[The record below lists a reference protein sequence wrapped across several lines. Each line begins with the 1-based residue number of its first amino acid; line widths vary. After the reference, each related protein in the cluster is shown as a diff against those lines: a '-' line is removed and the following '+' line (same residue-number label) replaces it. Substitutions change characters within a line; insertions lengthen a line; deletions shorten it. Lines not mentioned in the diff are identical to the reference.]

1 MPDAQKSVKP
11 QFGVRLITIGADN
24 PARWR
29 QVLDQARAA
38 ERAGLD
44 RVLVSGDH
52 VVFGEDLGA
61 YGRPEVGGRPSV
73 QLSTGSDAVFPDP
86 VVSMAILCGVTE
98 RVRIMNSLMLAALRR
113 PIVLAKAMAT
123 LDVMSGGRIDWSV
136 GIGWQR
142 EEYEAAGLDFPRRGR
157 LLDHTLEV
165 CQTLWSQTRASYTSP
180 ELSFEAIHMNPKPV
194 QPGGIPIWVSGSV
207 SPGPMRRLARFGTGW
222 NPWAADQEN
231 VKTAI
236 PRMREAVAALGRDPA
251 EIEVLGHLP
260 LVAGRDGQPE
270 IGPTIEGVGPLVAA
284 GVTNV
289 DAFLPVPTELAAAE
303 DYLGKWMA
311 AFREATA

>member
-1 MPDAQKSVKP
+1 MPDAEKSKKP
-11 QFGVRLITIGADN
+11 QFGIRLITIGADN
-24 PARWR
+24 PTRWR

-38 ERAGLD
+38 ERAGVD
-44 RVLVSGDH
+44 RVIVSGDH
-52 VVFGEDLGA
+52 VVFGEDLEA

-73 QLSTGSDAVFPDP
+73 QLSTGPDAIFPDP

-142 EEYEAAGLDFPRRGR
+142 EEYEAAGLVFERRGR

-165 CQTLWSQTRASYTSP
+165 CQTLWSETRARYSSS
-180 ELSFEAIHMNPKPV
+180 ELSFEAIHMRPKPV
-194 QPGGIPIWVSGSV
+194 QPGGVPIWVSGSV

-231 VKTAI
+231 VVTAI
-236 PRMREAVAALGRDPA
+236 PRMREAVAALGRDPT
-251 EIEVLGHLP
+251 EIEVLGHIP
-260 LVAGRDGQPE
+260 LVVGLDGQPA
-270 IGPTIEGVGPLVAA
+270 IGPCMEAARRLVDA

-289 DAFLPVPTELAAAE
+289 DAFLPVPDELSAAE
-303 DYLGKWMA
+303 DYLSRWAG
-311 AFREATA
+311 AFQEATA